1 MSLKLDAA
9 AVKAEAERQRL
20 LTEPDPLLASL
31 EVLQITEEN
40 WRESYLAASASE
52 WIAACQPGAN
62 DFSDE
67 YAIRH
72 GGKAPKSEDLVAI
85 SKYLYVNR
93 LWPAEIENFKVA
105 WLRLN
110 SAGIIVEELADMLK
124 NMPTEPERKLT
135 LAELSKKIAK
145 EMESINDNTREGRKK
160 MDELR
165 KRYTIIESRPVYD
178 SWYAD
183 LQDRGVSLSEDEQK
197 RMFEWLEQ
205 RPTLLLNLRKSYDV
219 ALKNLFPQYLSAE
232 QKALR
237 ELDRDDIT
245 SADLKRVLGT
255 APSARIGY
263 ADKFG
268 DTPFG
273 GW

>member
-1 MSLKLDAA
+1 MKTIDAA
-9 AVKAEAERQRL
+9 QVRQIADQQKL
-20 LTEPDPLLASL
+20 LTEPDPLLASMD
-31 EVLQITEEN
+31 VLQITEEN
-40 WRESYLAASASE
+40 WRESYLAQSAND
-52 WIAACQPGAN
+52 WIEACQAGAN

-72 GGKAPKSEDLVAI
+72 GGKSPKTEDLVAI
-85 SKYLYVNR
+85 SKYLYANR
-93 LWPAEIENFKVA
+93 LWPAEVENFKIA
-105 WLRLN
+105 WIRLN
-110 SAGIIVEELADMLK
+110 SVGIITEEISDMLK
-124 NMPTEPERKLT
+124 NMPTAPERKLT

-165 KRYTIIESRPVYD
+165 KRYTIIESRPVYA
-178 SWYAD
+178 SWYED
-183 LQDRGVSLSEDEQK
+183 FESRGVFLSEDEQK

-205 RPTLLLNLRKSYDV
+205 RPTLLLNQRRSYDI

-245 SADLKRVLGT
+245 SSDLKRVLGT
-255 APSARIGY
+255 ANPRVAV
-263 ADKFG
+263 ATKFS
-268 DTPFG
+268 DVPFG
-273 GW
+273 GH